1 MADIFDEHLCLTP
14 LSHLIHVLGGKSRSV
29 IHWLAE
35 NPNKLTFTDIDLTFK
50 KT

>member
-1 MADIFDEHLCLTP
+1 MADIFDAHLCLTA
-14 LSHLIHVLGGKSRSV
+14 LSQLVHILGGESRSV
-29 IHWLAE
+29 IYWLSE